1 MHQEAFRKT
10 FRRVLV
16 FGLLAAALASA
27 REPRPLA
34 DVAVPMPTGKKIRV
48 QQYAGKV
55 VLLVIFST
63 SCKDCVAALDVVNR
77 VQKEFGAKGFQAIA
91 AAGDDNAQYLV
102 EPFVE
107 RYKITFPVGYVN
119 KDEMIRLAD
128 IPKEKRPV
136 APIFL
141 FIDKRSVVRFQYYGD
156 SPFFKTLDG
165 STHSIVEGLLKQ

>member
-1 MHQEAFRKT
+1 MFTHVFTKVST
-10 FRRVLV
+10 KVLV
-16 FGLLAAALASA
+16 LVLLAALAAYA

-34 DVAVPMPTGKKIRV
+34 DVPIPVPAGKKIRI

-63 SCKDCVAALDVVNR
+63 GCTDCIAAMELINK
-77 VQKEFGAKGFQAIA
+77 VQKEYGAKGFQAIG

-102 EPFVE
+102 GPFVQ
-107 RYKITFPVGYVN
+107 RYKITFPVGYVTP
-119 KDEMIRLAD
+119 DEMIKLGD
-128 IPKEKRPV
+128 IPKNKRPT

-156 SPFFKTLDG
+156 DPFFKTVDG